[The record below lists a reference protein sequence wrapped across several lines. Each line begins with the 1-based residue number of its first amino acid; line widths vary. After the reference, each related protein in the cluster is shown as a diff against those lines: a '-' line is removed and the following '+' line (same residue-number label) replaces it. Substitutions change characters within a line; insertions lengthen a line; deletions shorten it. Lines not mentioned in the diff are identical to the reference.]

1 MPTPRRDFLAALSG
15 AAILGSLPSALS
27 AGPPDQD
34 GNGLV
39 PPGRAD
45 WDMSWVKRLTGK
57 HKIVFDA
64 PELEGGIPLVRA
76 HAVGMQYVD
85 VFGVPLA
92 QVSRVLVLRHAAIQF
107 AMNDAYW
114 ARFKVGAETGFKGAD
129 GTALTINPVRVPH
142 AGMPEAFRAL
152 MLQPFQASGGEV
164 LACAL
169 ALQHDVVPKYA
180 AAGMSA
186 DAALAAAKSDMLPGI
201 ILQPSGVFAVSV
213 AQEAGCS
220 FVPASASA

>member
-15 AAILGSLPSALS
+15 AAILGSLPSYLS
-27 AGPPDQD
+27 ADPAGQVGDALPS
-34 GNGLV
+34 GGH
-39 PPGRAD
+39 AD
-45 WDMSWVKRLTGK
+45 WDMSWMKRLTGK

-64 PELEGGIPLVRA
+64 PELEGGLPIVRA
-76 HAVGMQYVD
+76 NAVGMQYAD

-92 QVSRVLVLRHAAIQF
+92 QVSRVLVIRHAAIHF

-114 ARFKVGAETGFKGAD
+114 ARFKVGTEAGFKGAD
-129 GTALTINPVRVPH
+129 GMALAINPVRVPH
-142 AGMPEAFRAL
+142 AGMPEPFRAL

-169 ALQHDVVPKYA
+169 ALQHLVVPKYA

-186 DAALAAAKSDMLPGI
+186 EAALAAAKADALPGI
-201 ILQPSGVFAVSV
+201 IWQPSGVFAVSV

-220 FVPASASA
+220 FVPASASS